1 MSTHIWEC
9 CTIDSEL
16 LVTTPPTSCIY
27 LARLLSVCGIFL
39 FLKINFN
46 ILNRQS
52 HDLKNHLLYIH
63 LLFLNCLKV
72 SYRHK
77 TPFSLNISVCISKNK
92 DIRIFTLIKLLLI
105 IDLINFKIKLNNF
118 HLSTMNNNKIGVF
131 FFPFSFLYYLILVRN
146 TTYTLYYNWFV
157 SFKYHPLSSN
167 YIRLQF
173 TACLFLFPS
182 HILLMVMSVS
192 FWCTWLLYI
201 LATYFLLLVLFLQL
215 IWVKPSADFHQ

>member
-9 CTIDSEL
+9 CTIDSEP

-118 HLSTMNNNKIGVF
+118 HLSTMNSNKIGEFSSFPFLSCTIWFWSEILLTLYIIIDLSALSIILYLPTILDYNLLLAFF
-131 FFPFSFLYYLILVRN
+131 FFPLTF
-146 TTYTLYYNWFV
+146 
-157 SFKYHPLSSN
+157 
-167 YIRLQF
+167 
-173 TACLFLFPS
+173 C
-182 HILLMVMSVS
+182 
-192 FWCTWLLYI
+192 
-201 LATYFLLLVLFLQL
+201 
-215 IWVKPSADFHQ
+215 